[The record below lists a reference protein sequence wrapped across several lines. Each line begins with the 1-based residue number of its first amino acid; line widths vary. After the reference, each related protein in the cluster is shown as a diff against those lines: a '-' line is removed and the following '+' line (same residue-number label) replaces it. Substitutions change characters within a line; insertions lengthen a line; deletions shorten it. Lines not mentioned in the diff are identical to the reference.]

1 MKTFG
6 LHLLLSLVGSYLFFL
21 TTDWLPYNATTAGL
35 FYLGL
40 FALLWLTSSAYSPS
54 YFRKGPKAVS
64 LLAFFLKE
72 VFVANIRIA
81 YDIVTP
87 RLHMKPTVIALPLS
101 VQTDV
106 EIMLLSCMI
115 TLTPGSLS
123 LDLSKDRRILY
134 VHVLYLGKGGVAE
147 VKRNIKN
154 GFEHR
159 LMELTA

>member
-6 LHLLLSLVGSYLFFL
+6 MHLLLALVGSYLFFL

-40 FALLWLTSSAYSPS
+40 FALLWLTAAAYNPA
-54 YFRKGPKAVS
+54 YFRKVPKGIG
-64 LLAFFLKE
+64 LLMFFLKE
-72 VFVANIRIA
+72 VFAANFRIA
-81 YDIVTP
+81 YDILTP
-87 RLHMKPTVIALPLS
+87 HYHMKPTIIALPLS

-106 EIMLLSCMI
+106 EIMLLACMI

-123 LDLSKDRRILY
+123 LDLSKDRKILY
-134 VHVLYLGKGGVAE
+134 VHVLYLGKGGKEE
-147 VKRNIKN
+147 VKRSLKN

-159 LMELTA
+159 LMELSA